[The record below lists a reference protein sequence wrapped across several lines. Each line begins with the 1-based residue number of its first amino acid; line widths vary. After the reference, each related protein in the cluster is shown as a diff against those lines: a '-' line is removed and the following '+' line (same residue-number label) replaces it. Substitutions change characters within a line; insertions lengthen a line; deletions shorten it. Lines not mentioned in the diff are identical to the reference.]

1 MIEQLISL
9 ELLHKTGSQFFFYRT
24 SAGAEIDL
32 LIIRGADKIGFE
44 IKSAQSAHPRDRTT
58 LAAERAAG
66 IITRGYVVYMGNRRY
81 PAAEGIE
88 AIGAEEI
95 IMKAAAGRI

>member
-1 MIEQLISL
+1 M
-9 ELLHKTGSQFFFYRT
+9 
-24 SAGAEIDL
+24 

-44 IKSAQSAHPRDRTT
+44 IKAAQSAHPRDWTT
-58 LAAERAAG
+58 LAAERASG
-66 IITRGYVVYMGNRRY
+66 IITRGYVVYLGKCRC
-81 PAAEGIE
+81 PAAEVIE